1 MFFGDSGPEEGS
13 EELSEEEGGNQET
26 SVKANVRYIGEKSVS
41 KKKYTEM
48 RREKLTNSPRDV
60 K

>member
-13 EELSEEEGGNQET
+13 EELSEEGGNQET
-26 SVKANVRYIGEKSVS
+26 SVKANIRYIREKSVS
-41 KKKYTEM
+41 KKKLTEM
-48 RREKLTNSPRDV
+48 RRKKLTNSPRDV

>member
-1 MFFGDSGPEEGS
+1 VCFGNSGPEEGS
-13 EELSEEEGGNQET
+13 EKLSEGGNQET
-26 SVKANVRYIGEKSVS
+26 SVKANVRYIREKSVS

-48 RREKLTNSPRDV
+48 RREKLTNGPRDV